1 MQIWI
6 KLPKIMRIRIRN
18 PAFYSGSL
26 GSCFNMFCQYRAA
39 HLKREKLVITFTS
52 LRQGV
57 KRGEEGACQ
66 TCKDTVDDGEEEKK
80 EQQQQ
85 EGEGRGYQGLG
96 FIPSPTAR

>member
-1 MQIWI
+1 MGQI
-6 KLPKIMRIRIRN
+6 R
-18 PAFYSGSL
+18 
-26 GSCFNMFCQYRAA
+26 
-39 HLKREKLVITFTS
+39 HITFNC

-66 TCKDTVDDGEEEKK
+66 TCKDTVEEGEEEKK
-80 EQQQQ
+80 EQQQ